1 MIKAIKVTE
10 KSVILG
16 FPDGTAKEVP
26 ISDFDCSVHVGDE
39 FEMYEMGDKKIFSK
53 KAPKTSN
60 LSDKVSDFTNK
71 ISSDEGVQGFIDN
84 IVKYDV
90 NNLFDKILLAI
101 FSVFGLN
108 IIYILYICSQY
119 KASIDSVLSF
129 VSNLSSAFSF
139 QNFVVFCAIVAL
151 VIKFF
156 ELKDGNKWKKAVFVF
171 PAVTVVVAVLMHVV
185 CHKIF
190 SILGVKYYSFS
201 SLMSTDSAD
210 AVNSGKMLGVFLFI
224 ILILTIISIVALF
237 MNLSKTKNNK

>member
-26 ISDFDCSVHVGDE
+26 IADFDCSVHVGDE

-101 FSVFGLN
+101 FSVLGLN
-108 IIYILYICSQY
+108 IIYILYISSQCE
-119 KASIDSVLSF
+119 ASIGSALSCL
-129 VSNLSSAFSF
+129 SNLSSAFAF
-139 QNFVVFCAIVAL
+139 QNFVVFCAIAAL
-151 VIKFF
+151 VIKFL
-156 ELKDGNKWKKAVFVF
+156 ELKDGNKWKKAAFVF
-171 PAVTVVVAVLMHVV
+171 PAVTVVVTVLMHVV
-185 CHKIF
+185 CHKYF
-190 SILGVKYYSFS
+190 SILGVS
-201 SLMSTDSAD
+201 SLMSTFTDAAD

>member
-71 ISSDEGVQGFIDN
+71 ISNDEGVQGFIDN

-101 FSVFGLN
+101 FSVLGLN
-108 IIYILYICSQY
+108 IIYILYISSQCE
-119 KASIDSVLSF
+119 ASIGSALSCL
-129 VSNLSSAFSF
+129 SNLSSAFAF
-139 QNFVVFCAIVAL
+139 QNFVVFCAIAAL
-151 VIKFF
+151 VIKFS
-156 ELKDGNKWKKAVFVF
+156 ELKDGNKWKKATFVF
-171 PAVTVVVAVLMHVV
+171 PAVTVVVTVLMHVV

>member
-71 ISSDEGVQGFIDN
+71 ISNDEGVQGFIDN

-101 FSVFGLN
+101 FSVLGLN
-108 IIYILYICSQY
+108 IIYILYISSQCE
-119 KASIDSVLSF
+119 ASIGSALSCL
-129 VSNLSSAFSF
+129 SNLSSAFAF
-139 QNFVVFCAIVAL
+139 QNFVVFCAIAAL
-151 VIKFF
+151 VIKFS
-156 ELKDGNKWKKAVFVF
+156 ELKDGNKWKKAAFVF
-171 PAVTVVVAVLMHVV
+171 PAVTVVVTVLMHVV

>member
-71 ISSDEGVQGFIDN
+71 ISNDEGVQGFIDN

-101 FSVFGLN
+101 FSVLGLN
-108 IIYILYICSQY
+108 IIIFYI
-119 KASIDSVLSF
+119 
-129 VSNLSSAFSF
+129 
-139 QNFVVFCAIVAL
+139 
-151 VIKFF
+151 
-156 ELKDGNKWKKAVFVF
+156 
-171 PAVTVVVAVLMHVV
+171 
-185 CHKIF
+185 
-190 SILGVKYYSFS
+190 
-201 SLMSTDSAD
+201 
-210 AVNSGKMLGVFLFI
+210 
-224 ILILTIISIVALF
+224 
-237 MNLSKTKNNK
+237 